1 MKLEETEGM
10 LEQKDKA
17 LETQL
22 VSNNDLNSS
31 IQTLKDQLSEKLATS
46 DQLGSK
52 CDQLQKLLD
61 DTTEEIEALKSVSE
75 QIFEPPPPSHTHPIF
90 YHFHSVYIQFP
101 NSLVFVI
108 HCSVLLDDEIS
119 RIYFSNQTYAIICV
133 DPRILIFNICQ
144 IIIKHYVFFTG
155 VQEQAR

>member
-1 MKLEETEGM
+1 MKLEETEEM
-10 LEQKDKA
+10 LEQWAKA

-22 VSNNDLNSS
+22 VSNNDLNSN
-31 IQTLKDQLSEKLATS
+31 IQALKDQLSEKLATS

-61 DTTEEIEALKSVSE
+61 DTTEEMEALKSVSE
-75 QIFEPPPPSHTHPIF
+75 QYFESPCSIFCTRGSF
-90 YHFHSVYIQFP
+90 VHSVSKFI
-101 NSLVFVI
+101 VFVI
-108 HCSVLLDDEIS
+108 HCSVPLDDEIS

-133 DPRILIFNICQ
+133 DQRILIFSICQ
-144 IIIKHYVFFTG
+144 IMINHYVFLTG